1 MLGRLI
7 DSKHFNR
14 TFQLSMYNL
23 CLCHGHVNSISY
35 IVCNTRIIMT
45 TIRNEIEINAPIAS
59 VFEYY
64 TNPDNIKEAW
74 PSEIV
79 KESENVSG
87 QKSEEGSEMKVT
99 GEYMGKRD
107 DMLLEVVDKEQN
119 RKLVTRQ
126 TEGPFKRWESVQEFQ
141 SGQNNNTTRVL
152 HTIEYELPTTGKIG
166 NFLTGSQAEDKIKQ
180 GIQQAAQTVKQ
191 KLESKSF

>member
-1 MLGRLI
+1 
-7 DSKHFNR
+7 
-14 TFQLSMYNL
+14 MYNL
-23 CLCHGHVNSISY
+23 CLFHGHFTSISY
-35 IVCNTRIIMT
+35 IVCNTMIIMT
-45 TIRNEIEINAPIAS
+45 TIRNEIEINAPLAS

-74 PSEIV
+74 PREIV

-99 GEYMGKRD
+99 GEYMGKKD

-126 TEGPFKRWESVQEFQ
+126 TEGPFKLWQSVQEFQ
-141 SGQNNNTTRVL
+141 SGQNNNTTTVI